1 MMEKTM
7 NTYSAINLGPLT
19 STINM
24 ARKPREMWAASYLFS
39 YLMQCIVESMPP
51 AAQLLSPAKVKTGQE
66 GEMSKNDHIRGTG
79 LYPDRA
85 FIKGKIDMENTID
98 KAWEQFSSTLV
109 KYGARNVSRDYFNI
123 MHTSC
128 EAESEA
134 DAIRILNRN
143 MDKMELFCRAKSESD
158 NKSVSDIVCV
168 EKESPLYQIAYNTR
182 RHHIPSLGEIAAVSM
197 KPAGTEKE
205 DEDARKREVWETF
218 VKALD
223 DDADTDDPYPKAFGS
238 KYKSYLKYVCVVY
251 ADGDSV
257 GTTVTHPEL
266 GDGKVAEISQALLRY
281 GEKSVK
287 TITDAGGLPIYAG
300 GDDLLFIAPVVSAD
314 GTDIFGLLDKIR
326 DDFSEV
332 KTIIDRLKLKSGDK
346 EIKASLT
353 FGVSVSFYK
362 YPLYEAFSTSQNL
375 LFGTAKG
382 FPTKNA
388 VAWRLTK
395 HSGGGFSGVFSY
407 NDTNL
412 KTAFRNLIDAC
423 GSIGPDD
430 RNQSDGTNGTVSSA
444 IHKIREYDSLLMSVM
459 QTDRTPDT
467 EGKSPRDI
475 RLDSF
480 FSKVLEEKDT
490 PYFAAMKDVMK
501 ALYDHLAEYA
511 PETNA
516 PQGQEVK
523 KETFIQTLYSLLRTA
538 RFIKGE
544 DAKNE

>member
-1 MMEKTM
+1 M
-7 NTYSAINLGPLT
+7 
-19 STINM
+19 
-24 ARKPREMWAASYLFS
+24 
-39 YLMQCIVESMPP
+39 
-51 AAQLLSPAKVKTGQE
+51 
-66 GEMSKNDHIRGTG
+66 
-79 LYPDRA
+79 
-85 FIKGKIDMENTID
+85 
-98 KAWEQFSSTLV
+98 
-109 KYGARNVSRDYFNI
+109 
-123 MHTSC
+123 
-128 EAESEA
+128 
-134 DAIRILNRN
+134 
-143 MDKMELFCRAKSESD
+143 
-158 NKSVSDIVCV
+158 
-168 EKESPLYQIAYNTR
+168 
-182 RHHIPSLGEIAAVSM
+182 
-197 KPAGTEKE
+197 
-205 DEDARKREVWETF
+205 
-218 VKALD
+218 
-223 DDADTDDPYPKAFGS
+223 
-238 KYKSYLKYVCVVY
+238 
-251 ADGDSV
+251 
-257 GTTVTHPEL
+257 
-266 GDGKVAEISQALLRY
+266 
-281 GEKSVK
+281 
-287 TITDAGGLPIYAG
+287 
-300 GDDLLFIAPVVSAD
+300 
-314 GTDIFGLLDKIR
+314 
-326 DDFSEV
+326 
-332 KTIIDRLKLKSGDK
+332 
-346 EIKASLT
+346 
-353 FGVSVSFYK
+353 
-362 YPLYEAFSTSQNL
+362 
-375 LFGTAKG
+375 
-382 FPTKNA
+382 
-388 VAWRLTK
+388 TK